1 MILPAFLTIL
11 GFLGMFLGERTF
23 GGSELTRWVLDGLGL
38 LAVVV
43 ALVLRLRALTSAVG
57 DFRRRA
63 LRASL
68 VLTVAALLGV
78 LLYALGQDPV
88 TDSLGFSD
96 EGAGRW
102 HVAFSALWPVFVLAG
117 LVPLILV
124 DRAIGASPLAPHP
137 ARVRDA
143 VDSGLTLALAVAL
156 LFPLNYL
163 AHEFNH
169 RWDVAYFKT
178 TAPGTATQALVQNLE
193 QPVQV
198 VLFFPTASD
207 VGREVLPYF
216 EALQSPNLT
225 VEVLDHALAPVRAKD
240 LKVRDNGNIAF
251 VQGEHTETLK
261 IGTDLDKARRTLKK
275 LDSEVQKKLLT
286 LAKGERKAYFTAGH
300 GELDWRGTE
309 GPDTKITLLKK
320 VLEALNF
327 KVETLGIGEGLAT
340 AVPDDASIVFVM
352 GPTDPFLPAEVQALE
367 AFRAGG
373 GSLFI
378 AMEPALPDGKV
389 TGLEPLLAT
398 LGVTWSPVKVVT
410 DDPKTYLPIQGG
422 IMDRQNLG
430 TNRYSSHESVTTL
443 SKNRQVAWMAVSG
456 AGSFEETKDHLGKVT
471 ATVRTLAEAWDDQNG
486 DFEFQEGT
494 EARKVRDLAVVA
506 SGPAAADAEYRAVI
520 VGDANFAAD
529 LLLSNLKANAQF
541 VIDAA
546 NWLLHDEDLAGEVN
560 DEEDIKI
567 VHSKEGQGLWFYG
580 TTFLVPFL
588 IGLLGFLRVRSRR
601 SSRKGVA

>member
-11 GFLGMFLGERTF
+11 GYLAIFIGERTF
-23 GGSELTRWVLDGLGL
+23 GDAAIARWVFNDLGI
-38 LAVVV
+38 LAVLV
-43 ALVLRLRALTSAVG
+43 ATALRLRAVRSAEG
-57 DFRRRA
+57 NYRRRA
-63 LRASL
+63 LQVTCWLSELTL
-68 VLTVAALLGV
+68 VGLT
-78 LLYALGQDPV
+78 LYVVGLDAV
-88 TDSLGFSD
+88 TDLVGLSEDF
-96 EGAGRW
+96 AHRW
-102 HVAFSALWPVFVLAG
+102 HVALNALWPILMFAG
-117 LVPLILV
+117 LVPLLLV
-124 DRAIGASPLAPHP
+124 DLAISASPLAPHP

-143 VDSGLTLALAVAL
+143 VDNGLTLALAIAL

-178 TAPGTATQALVQNLE
+178 TEPGTATQNLVANLD
-193 QPVQV
+193 QPIEV
-198 VLFFPTASD
+198 VLFFPTAND

-251 VQGEHTETLK
+251 IQGEQTETLK

-275 LDSEVQKKLLT
+275 LDSEVQKKLLA

-309 GPDTKITLLKK
+309 GPEAKISLLKK
-320 VLEALNF
+320 LLEALNY

-340 AVPDDASIVFVM
+340 AVPDDASIVFVV

-367 AFRAGG
+367 AYRAAG
-373 GSLFI
+373 GSLFV
-378 AMEPALPDGKV
+378 ALEPALPDAKV

-398 LGVTWSPVKVVT
+398 LGVTWSPVKVIT
-410 DDPKTYLPIQGG
+410 DDPKTFLPIQGG
-422 IMDRQNLG
+422 IVDRQNLG

-443 SKNRQVAWMAVSG
+443 SKNRQAAWLVFSG
-456 AGSFEETKDHLGKVT
+456 AGSFEETKEHLGKVT
-471 ATVRTLAEAWDDQNG
+471 TTVRTLAQAWDDVNG

-494 EARKVRDLAVVA
+494 ESRKVRDLAVVA
-506 SGPAAADAEYRAVI
+506 SGPAAESAEYRAVI
-520 VGDANFAAD
+520 VGDAGFSAD
-529 LLLSNLKANAQF
+529 LLLPNKANAQF
-541 VIDAA
+541 MIDAT
-546 NWLLHDEDLAGEVN
+546 NWLLRDEAISGEVN
-560 DEEDIKI
+560 DEEDVKI
-567 VHSKEGQGLWFYG
+567 VHTKEGQGLWFYG

-588 IGLLGFLRVRSRR
+588 LGLLGFLRVRSRR